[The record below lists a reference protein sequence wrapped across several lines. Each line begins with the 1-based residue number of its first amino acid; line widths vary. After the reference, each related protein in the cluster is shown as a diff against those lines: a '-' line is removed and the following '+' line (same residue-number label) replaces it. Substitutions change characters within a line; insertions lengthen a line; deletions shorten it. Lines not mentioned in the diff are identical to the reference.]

1 MQEGA
6 ISMATMPSYVESER
20 IREKGWFG
28 DLLDFSFQRMV
39 TPQMLKML
47 YGLHLLLGLIVAI
60 GFTFNGF
67 KTTKADGL
75 VALIESAAGLSLW
88 VLYCR
93 VGVELL
99 AVIFRIG
106 AALTNSRE

>member
-1 MQEGA
+1 
-6 ISMATMPSYVESER
+6 MATIPSYVDDGAVR
-20 IREKGWFG
+20 DKGLFEN
-28 DLLDFSFQRMV
+28 LTDFSFQRMV
-39 TPQMLKML
+39 TPRMLKML

-67 KTTKADGL
+67 KATKADGL
-75 VALIESAAGLSLW
+75 VALIESIAALSLW